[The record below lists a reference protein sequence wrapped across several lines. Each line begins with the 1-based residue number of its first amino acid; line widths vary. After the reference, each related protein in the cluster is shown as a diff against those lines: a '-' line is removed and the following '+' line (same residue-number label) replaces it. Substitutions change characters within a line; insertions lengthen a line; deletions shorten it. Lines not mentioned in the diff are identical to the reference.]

1 MANVGGRKEGGG
13 GNALCSHLFECV
25 LKQFFWPIE
34 QAQQQRLTN
43 AVPLERV
50 RGRGRA
56 GRSRVSGGGGGVLT
70 PATELCRNTCKCQ
83 RGKSSIIDRCTERS
97 LATVA
102 AGAMPIKI
110 GSATAATA
118 AMSRRVG
125 LSTCPAD
132 ECAHNGRPFIHAKP
146 TECQSS

>member
-1 MANVGGRKEGGG
+1 MQMANGKRRRKEGG

-43 AVPLERV
+43 AVPLQ
-50 RGRGRA
+50 RGRGKNRQW
-56 GRSRVSGGGGGVLT
+56 RGGGEYLH
-70 PATELCRNTCKCQ
+70 PHQSFAATHVNVSE
-83 RGKSSIIDRCTERS
+83 GKSSIIDRCTERS

-118 AMSRRVG
+118 ATATAAMSRRVG

-132 ECAHNGRPFIHAKP
+132 ECAQWAPIHSFQAD
-146 TECQSS
+146 